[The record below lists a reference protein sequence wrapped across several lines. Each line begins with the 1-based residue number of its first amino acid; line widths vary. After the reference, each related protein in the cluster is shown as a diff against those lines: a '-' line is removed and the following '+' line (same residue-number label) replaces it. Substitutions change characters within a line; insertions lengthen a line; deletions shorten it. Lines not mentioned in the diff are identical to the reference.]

1 MGSSLPPVQ
10 GTAKKQ
16 VGYELL
22 LVFVFSLDEST
33 FSLQRTNT
41 SITFFKLPKK
51 KKKLLIFKLSKN
63 ETLRIFRAIPKS

>member
-51 KKKLLIFKLSKN
+51 KKLLIFKLSKN